1 MAALWDLAPGGPC
14 RFVSNAAGIGVLRLC
29 HRVQGRA
36 GSHCRRTVHLYS
48 VGVSAPGCE
57 LIPAG
62 GPLQTL
68 AGQEWWIVTVSLTS
82 EQMAELS
89 RLWDESQAVAPS
101 DRPEWLR
108 ESRSSSPR
116 VREALERWLSDPAF
130 ETADSFLVSGVSQA
144 LPELNE
150 CNPATGER
158 VGPYRLLRE
167 LGRGGMGSVWLAE
180 RADGLMRRA
189 VAVKL
194 PHLWFAPRFLE
205 RFAREREILA
215 SLTHP
220 NIGRL
225 YDAGVTPS
233 GQPYLALEYVD
244 GESLTTY
251 CRQRSLNVRACLALF
266 LQVVDAVRF
275 AHEQHVVHRDLK
287 PTNILV
293 SADGQAHLVDF
304 GIAKLLDDDDDGR
317 TAQLGDGALTP
328 NYASPEQLAG
338 QAVGPQSDVY
348 SLGVLLYELLTGV
361 LPYSATR
368 ATRAAIEHAV
378 LEATI
383 PRPSEAVRRRPAT
396 ADSRRIARQLRGDL
410 DTIVLTALQREPA
423 RRFVSVQALGD
434 DLRRCLAGE
443 PVRSRPDSVAYRASR
458 FVQRYRVIVAASLL
472 VMASLGGGMVIA
484 WRSAHE
490 AREQERIA
498 QGHARTSAEVVKF
511 VSELFSANEPRAGA
525 ATKTG
530 EMTVKQV
537 LDSGAAHV
545 AASMN
550 EAPRTKL
557 KLLELMGDMYNSL
570 MQSTESV
577 ELYRQ
582 RVVLARS
589 LHDAD
594 PRDLVDA
601 LIDYGIGLANS
612 SDQKGALAA
621 LNEADLDFA
630 KVETNTA
637 DDAFKRGRIDYALSY
652 AVQDSDPDAALRYL
666 ERALPKLKLRARES
680 SNYGA
685 AIYGLVEIQTTMGRV
700 TAAMASAEEA
710 LQILPADSLARP
722 VILSRVGYALMAAGE
737 FDAGLNQLRLA
748 LASHQAIWGDGVH
761 ETTAAAIYLSVA
773 FVISSQPEEARRLL
787 MQQVLAI
794 EKRYPD
800 ALPSILGDVQAL
812 LAEIEVLE
820 GRLDDARRWLDR
832 RSELKV
838 KPGPDTTNSGLG
850 RALAVETDLLLVRGR
865 FKEALQ
871 QIDNGQMALQA
882 HGLVGEQYARILR
895 TRAVDAHLGLGDI
908 DSAQAVFERID
919 ESPTAPPDEPPHPRA
934 RSLLVRNLLRA
945 RLLFDSGKLQEAA
958 AVAADLVER
967 MDAAPNPDLFS
978 RYLVPAE
985 TLLGRIDL
993 AAARYPSAAAR
1004 FDRAAGLRQRYADP
1018 ESPILAE
1025 LVGWQGT
1032 ARLALGQTA
1041 QARALADRARTMLR
1055 RYAPVAPQYSQPLE
1069 ALELELARGAA
1080 TAKGSGQG

>member
-1 MAALWDLAPGGPC
+1 M
-14 RFVSNAAGIGVLRLC
+14 
-29 HRVQGRA
+29 
-36 GSHCRRTVHLYS
+36 
-48 VGVSAPGCE
+48 
-57 LIPAG
+57 
-62 GPLQTL
+62 
-68 AGQEWWIVTVSLTS
+68 TVSLTP

-89 RLWDESQAVAPS
+89 RLWDEAQAVTPG
-101 DRPEWLR
+101 DRAEWLR
-108 ESRSSSPR
+108 GSRSSSPR
-116 VREALERWLSDPAF
+116 VREALERWLSDPTL
-130 ETADSFLVSGVSQA
+130 EGKDSFLLSGVSQA
-144 LPELNE
+144 FPELNDRT
-150 CNPATGER
+150 PAAGER

-194 PHLWFAPRFLE
+194 PHSWFAPRFLA

-244 GESLTTY
+244 GESLTSH
-251 CRQRSLNVRACLALF
+251 CRQRGLDIRACLVLF

-293 SADGQAHLVDF
+293 SADGQVHLVDF
-304 GIAKLLDDDDDGR
+304 GIAKLLDDDEDGR
-317 TAQLGDGALTP
+317 TVQLGDGALTP

-378 LEATI
+378 WEASI
-383 PRPSEAVRRRPAT
+383 LRPSEAVRRRSAT
-396 ADSRRIARQLRGDL
+396 ADTRRLARQLRGDL

-434 DLRRCLAGE
+434 DLRRTLAGE
-443 PVRSRPDSVAYRASR
+443 PVRSRPDSVVYRASR

-472 VMASLGGGMVIA
+472 VMVSLGGGMVIA

-490 AREQERIA
+490 ARAQERIA
-498 QGHARTSAEVVKF
+498 QDHARTSAEVVKF

-525 ATKTG
+525 AAKTG

-537 LDSGAAHV
+537 LDAGAAQV
-545 AASMN
+545 AGSLS

-557 KLLELMGDMYNSL
+557 KLLELMGDMYNALS
-570 MQSTESV
+570 QHPESA

-582 RVVLARS
+582 RVALARS
-589 LHDAD
+589 LHSAD

-601 LIDYGIGLANS
+601 LIDHGNALANS
-612 SDQKGALAA
+612 SAQKEALAA
-621 LNEADLDFA
+621 LTEAGLVFA

-637 DDAFKRGRIDYALSY
+637 DDAFRRGRIDAALSY
-652 AVQDSDPDAALRYL
+652 AVQETDPDASLRYL
-666 ERALPKLKLRARES
+666 EAALPKLKLRAGES
-680 SNYGA
+680 DDYGA
-685 AIYGLVEIQTTMGRV
+685 SLYALIMMQTVAGRV
-700 TAAMASAEEA
+700 TAATASAKEA
-710 LQILPADSLARP
+710 LQMLPANSTLRP
-722 VILSRVGYALMAAGE
+722 KILSRTGDALMAAGE
-737 FDAGLNQLRLA
+737 FDSGLNQMRLA
-748 LASHQAIWGDGVH
+748 LASHQAIWGDGAD
-761 ETTAAAIYLSVA
+761 ETIAAAIYLSLA
-773 FVISSQPEEARRLL
+773 LLHSAQPEEARRIL
-787 MQQVLAI
+787 MHQVREI
-794 EKRYPD
+794 EKRHPN
-800 ALPSILGDVQAL
+800 APPPMLGDVQAC
-812 LAEIEVLE
+812 LAQVEILE

-838 KPGPDTTNSGLG
+838 KPGLDTTNSGLG
-850 RALAVETDLLLVRGR
+850 RALAAETDLLLFRGR

-871 QIDNGQMALQA
+871 QIDSGQEVLQA
-882 HGLVGEQYARILR
+882 HGFPGMVFSRILR
-895 TRAVDAHLGLGDI
+895 TMAVDAYLGLGDI
-908 DSAQAVFERID
+908 DAALAAFERIGGS
-919 ESPTAPPDEPPHPRA
+919 SPAPPDEPPQPHAP
-934 RSLLVRNLLRA
+934 SLLLPKLLHA
-945 RLLFDSGKLQEAA
+945 RLMFDSGKPQEAA
-958 AVAADLVER
+958 AVAADIVTRVE
-967 MDAAPNPDLFS
+967 AAPSPHLFS

-993 AAARYPSAAAR
+993 AAARYPSAVAH

-1018 ESPILAE
+1018 ESPVLAE

-1055 RYAPVAPQYSQPLE
+1055 RYAPVAPRYSRPLE
-1069 ALELELARGAA
+1069 ALERELARAA
-1080 TAKGSGQG
+1080 AAAKVSGPG

>member
-1 MAALWDLAPGGPC
+1 
-14 RFVSNAAGIGVLRLC
+14 
-29 HRVQGRA
+29 
-36 GSHCRRTVHLYS
+36 
-48 VGVSAPGCE
+48 
-57 LIPAG
+57 
-62 GPLQTL
+62 
-68 AGQEWWIVTVSLTS
+68 VTVSLTP

-89 RLWDESQAVAPS
+89 RLWDEAQAVAPG

-108 ESRSSSPR
+108 GSRSSSPR

-150 CNPATGER
+150 CNPAAGER

-167 LGRGGMGSVWLAE
+167 LGGGGMGSVWLAE

-194 PHLWFAPRFLE
+194 PHSWFAPRFLE
-205 RFAREREILA
+205 RFARERQILA

-225 YDAGVTPS
+225 YDAGVTAT

-244 GESLTTY
+244 GESLTAY
-251 CRQRSLNVRACLALF
+251 CRRRSLDVRACLVLF

-275 AHEQHVVHRDLK
+275 AHEHQVVHRDLK

-293 SADGQAHLVDF
+293 SADGQVHLVDF
-304 GIAKLLDDDDDGR
+304 GIAKLLDDDEDGR
-317 TAQLGDGALTP
+317 TAQFGDGALTP

-378 LEATI
+378 LEAAI
-383 PRPSEAVRRRPAT
+383 PRPSEAVRRRSAT
-396 ADSRRIARQLRGDL
+396 AEARRIARQLRGDL

-434 DLRRCLAGE
+434 DLRRTLAGE

-472 VMASLGGGMVIA
+472 VMISLGGGLVIA

-490 AREQERIA
+490 ARMQERIA
-498 QGHARTSAEVVKF
+498 QEHARTSAEVVKF

-525 ATKTG
+525 AGKTG

-537 LDSGAAHV
+537 LDAGAAHV

-557 KLLELMGDMYNSL
+557 KLLELMGNMYDSL
-570 MQSTESV
+570 AQYPESAQ
-577 ELYRQ
+577 LFRQ
-582 RVVLARS
+582 RVALARS

-601 LIDYGIGLANS
+601 LVDYGIGLANS
-612 SDQKGALAA
+612 SDQKEALAA
-621 LNEADLDFA
+621 LREAELVFA
-630 KVETNTA
+630 KVETNAA
-637 DDAFKRGRIDYALSY
+637 DDAFRRGRIDAALSQ
-652 AVQDSDPDAALRYL
+652 AVRETDPDASLRYL
-666 ERALPKLKLRARES
+666 EAALPKLKLRAADRVDYS
-680 SNYGA
+680 ASL
-685 AIYGLVEIQTTMGRV
+685 YGLIMIQTVAGKV
-700 TAAMASAEEA
+700 TAAMASANEA
-710 LQILPADSLARP
+710 LQILPADSTMRPKILART
-722 VILSRVGYALMAAGE
+722 GDALMAAGE
-737 FDAGLNQLRLA
+737 FDSGLKQMRLA
-748 LASHQAIWGDGVH
+748 LASHQTIWGDGAE
-761 ETTAAAIYLSVA
+761 ETIAAAIYLSVA
-773 FVISSQPEEARRLL
+773 LMNSSQPQEAR
-787 MQQVLAI
+787 QVLMHQVREI
-794 EKRYPD
+794 EKRYPN
-800 ALPSILGDVQAL
+800 APPPTLGDVQAC
-812 LAEIEVLE
+812 LAQVELVE

-838 KPGPDTTNSGLG
+838 KPGADTTDSGLG
-850 RALAVETDLLLVRGR
+850 RALAIDTTMLLMRGR
-865 FKEALQ
+865 FEEALQ
-871 QIDNGQMALQA
+871 QIDRGQVILKA
-882 HGLVGEQYARILR
+882 HGLPGIVFSENLR
-895 TRAVDAHLGLGDI
+895 KMAVDAYLGLGDI
-908 DSAQAVFERID
+908 DSALAAFERIGG
-919 ESPTAPPDEPPHPRA
+919 PPPAPPDEPPHPRA
-934 RSLLVRNLLRA
+934 PSLLLTNVQRA
-945 RLLFDSGKLQEAA
+945 MLLFESGKLQEAA
-958 AVAADLVER
+958 VVAADIVTR
-967 MDAAPNPDLFS
+967 VDAAPSPDLFH
-978 RYLVPAE
+978 RFLVPAE
-985 TLLGRIDL
+985 MLLGRIDL
-993 AAARYPSAAAR
+993 AAARYPSAAAH
-1004 FDRAAGLRQRYADP
+1004 FDRAAGLRQRYSDP
-1018 ESPILAE
+1018 ESPNLAE
-1025 LVGWQGT
+1025 LVGWQAR

-1055 RYAPVAPQYSQPLE
+1055 RYAPVAPRYSLPLE
-1069 ALELELARGAA
+1069 AVERELARAAA
-1080 TAKGSGQG
+1080 TAKESRPR

>member
-1 MAALWDLAPGGPC
+1 
-14 RFVSNAAGIGVLRLC
+14 VV
-29 HRVQGRA
+29 
-36 GSHCRRTVHLYS
+36 T
-48 VGVSAPGCE
+48 
-57 LIPAG
+57 
-62 GPLQTL
+62 
-68 AGQEWWIVTVSLTS
+68 VTVSLTP

-89 RLWDESQAVAPS
+89 RLWDEAQAVAPAA
-101 DRPEWLR
+101 RPEWLR
-108 ESRSSSPR
+108 GSRSSSPR

-130 ETADSFLVSGVSQA
+130 EAEDNFLVSGVSQA
-144 LPELNE
+144 LPELNDRTS
-150 CNPATGER
+150 AAGER
-158 VGPYRLLRE
+158 VGPYRLVRE

-194 PHLWFAPRFLE
+194 PHSWFAPRFLA

-251 CRQRSLNVRACLALF
+251 CRQRGLDIRACLLLF

-293 SADGQAHLVDF
+293 SADGQVHLVDF
-304 GIAKLLDDDDDGR
+304 GIAKLLDDDEDGR

-378 LEATI
+378 LEAAI
-383 PRPSEAVRRRPAT
+383 PRPSEAVRRRSA
-396 ADSRRIARQLRGDL
+396 AAEARRIARQLRGDL

-434 DLRRCLAGE
+434 DLRRTLAGE

-458 FVQRYRVIVAASLL
+458 FVQRYHVIVAASLL
-472 VMASLGGGMVIA
+472 VMISLGGGLVIA

-490 AREQERIA
+490 ARTQERIA
-498 QGHARTSAEVVKF
+498 QEHARTSAEVVKF

-525 ATKTG
+525 AGKTG

-537 LDSGAAHV
+537 LDAGAAHV

-557 KLLELMGDMYNSL
+557 KLLELMGNMYDSL
-570 MQSTESV
+570 AQYPESAQ
-577 ELYRQ
+577 LFRQ
-582 RVVLARS
+582 RVALARS

-594 PRDLVDA
+594 PRDLVEA
-601 LIDYGIGLANS
+601 LTDHGIGLANS
-612 SDQKGALAA
+612 SDQKEALAV
-621 LNEADLDFA
+621 LKEADAIFA
-630 KVETNTA
+630 KVETNSI
-637 DDAFKRGRIDYALSY
+637 DDAFKRGRLDAALSI
-652 AVQDSDPDAALRYL
+652 AIQESDPDASLRYL
-666 ERALPKLKLRARES
+666 ERALPKLKLHARES
-680 SNYGA
+680 IDYATALGNL
-685 AIYGLVEIQTTMGRV
+685 ITVQTVAGRV
-700 TAAMASAEEA
+700 TAAKASAEEA
-710 LQILPADSLARP
+710 LQMLPAHSTVRIL
-722 VILSRVGYALMAAGE
+722 ILSRIGYALMTAGE
-737 FDAGLNQLRLA
+737 YESGLEQLRLA
-748 LASHQAIWGDGVH
+748 LASHQTIWGDGA
-761 ETTAAAIYLSVA
+761 EQTIAAAIYLSA
-773 FVISSQPEEARRLL
+773 SLLRSAQPEEARRIL
-787 MQQVLAI
+787 MHQVQAV
-794 EKRYPD
+794 EKRYTD
-800 ALPSILGDVQAL
+800 APPPMLGDVRAL
-812 LAEIEVLE
+812 LAEIEMQE
-820 GRLDDARRWLDR
+820 GRLDEARRWLDR

-838 KPGPDTTNSGLG
+838 KPGLDTTNSGVA
-850 RALAVETDLLLVRGR
+850 RALAVETDLLLVQGR

-871 QIDNGQMALQA
+871 QIDSGQLILQQ
-882 HGLVGEQYARILR
+882 HGYAGVVFGKTLR
-895 TRAVDAHLGLGDI
+895 TMAVDAHLGLGDI
-908 DSAQAVFERID
+908 ESALAAFERIGG
-919 ESPTAPPDEPPHPRA
+919 SPPAPPGEPAHPRA
-934 RSLLVRNLLRA
+934 PGLLLLKVLRA
-945 RLLFDSGKLQEAA
+945 RLLFESGKLQDAA
-958 AVAADLVER
+958 ALAADTVAR
-967 MDAAPNPDLFS
+967 VDAAPDPALFS
-978 RYLVPAE
+978 RYLVAAE

-993 AAARYPSAAAR
+993 AAGHYSSAAAR

-1018 ESPILAE
+1018 ESPYLAE
-1025 LVGWQGT
+1025 LVGWQGV

-1041 QARALADRARTMLR
+1041 QARALADRARAMLR
-1055 RYAPVAPQYSQPLE
+1055 RYAPVAPRYSQPLE
-1069 ALELELARGAA
+1069 ALERDLASGTAA
-1080 TAKGSGQG
+1080 KKSASR